1 MPIEPSTPDSWLVL
15 VERGGGW
22 LVLVVFLAW
31 GGRSFMSLAREFST
45 QVVQKLE
52 DIRHTISEQKA
63 QFSQL
68 VNRVDSLHT
77 SIDSVSR
84 RIEKL
89 AETESD
95 IIRRQAA
102 NKP

>member
-1 MPIEPSTPDSWLVL
+1 MPTDPNLPSSWIEL

-52 DIRHTISEQKA
+52 AIRVTIAEQQAEFA
-63 QFSQL
+63 QL
-68 VNRVDSLHT
+68 ANRVNSLH
-77 SIDSVSR
+77 DSVDHFSR
-84 RIEKL
+84 RIDRHL
-89 AETESD
+89 PESD
-95 IIRRQAA
+95 SDILRRTKNQ
-102 NKP
+102 P